1 MPLGRWTPLSHPEID
16 EVAVDDVLQAL
27 ADPTRRTIVRML
39 IADGDRACGT
49 FGLKVAP
56 STLSHHF
63 RSLRKAGLIRQHD
76 VGRQRMNTLRLDE
89 LDRRFPG
96 LVETILNAAATK

>member
-1 MPLGRWTPLSHPEID
+1 MVLGRWAPIKHPDID
-16 EVAVDDVLQAL
+16 AVELDDVLRAL
-27 ADPTRRTIVRML
+27 ADPTRRAIVRLL
-39 IADGDRACGT
+39 IAEGDRPCGT

-63 RSLRKAGLIRQHD
+63 RSLRAGGVIRQYD
-76 VGRQRMNTLRLDE
+76 DGRQRMNTLRIDE

-96 LVETILNAAATK
+96 LVKTVLDSAK